1 MYEYIIE
8 IAYLD
13 VVEFVM
19 VELILYDLL
28 NLTIYV
34 DQQ

>member
-19 VELILYDLL
+19 AELILYDLL